1 MAGPSS
7 ASDGER
13 VVPVTLEQLLAQP
26 DFHLRLRAGAEPG
39 TPALREP
46 LAWAHSS
53 DLQDPTPWLRAGGL
67 LLTDGT
73 QFDSDADGEGG
84 RPPSDPPR
92 RAQQHAGARPGET
105 AWADGYVGRLV
116 AAGVAALGFATKVGT
131 TRFQRGS

>member
-73 QFDSDADGEGG
+73 QFDSD
-84 RPPSDPPR
+84 
-92 RAQQHAGARPGET
+92 GET